1 VNKRCVVVYVLLG
14 LFLSSN
20 AAWAKRDVQAEIDA
34 VRQERVRL
42 AEVRQALE
50 TQLGSLGKD
59 LRKLD
64 VALLAARKA
73 LALASK
79 QWQVADNKV
88 QRLVK
93 KRKTLKKQIQ
103 ALQERMQSE
112 ADAAWRR
119 ANRQPS
125 WLDILAGV
133 KVTEVPHRKFM
144 LRYMLERQQE
154 DRKQWQEALRELE
167 IVEQTL
173 LLERQHL
180 SQLRDDKKKLQDKAA
195 KRLQAKQK
203 MARKLRQ
210 DVKLKKKRDKA
221 LAKQEKALFH
231 LLNGLQEAL
240 LTSDKIAKHA
250 SIRKRKG
257 RLHWPLKGKVVASFG
272 SRSNAQ
278 AAKLQGVQIAPASTK
293 KAAKQVRV
301 MADGQVRYAD
311 WFGGFGLM
319 MVVEYGHGIMGIYA
333 HNDALY
339 KQVGDW
345 VEAGDVVAE
354 AGSTGWIEKTR
365 LYFELRDKGK
375 AVNPARWCR

>member
-1 VNKRCVVVYVLLG
+1 MNKRYFLIYVLLG
-14 LFLSSN
+14 ALLSSHP
-20 AAWAKRDVQAEIDA
+20 AWAKRDIQSEIDH

-42 AEVRQALE
+42 AEVRKSLE
-50 TQLGSLGKD
+50 LKLGSLGKD

-73 LALASK
+73 LGLANK
-79 QWQVADNKV
+79 QWQIADNKV
-88 QRLVK
+88 QKLVK
-93 KRKTLKKQIQ
+93 KRQILKTQIEQ
-103 ALQERMQSE
+103 LQKRMQNE

-133 KVTEVPHRKFM
+133 NITEVPHRKFM
-144 LRYMLERQQE
+144 ARYMLEKQQE
-154 DRKQWQEALRELE
+154 DHARWKAALLELE
-167 IVEQTL
+167 AVEKDL
-173 LLERQHL
+173 LIERQRL
-180 SQLRDDKKKLQDKAA
+180 TQLRDEKRELQSKAT
-195 KRLQAKQK
+195 KRLQAKQN

-221 LAKQEKALFH
+221 LANQEKALFN

-240 LTSDKIAKHA
+240 LSSDKIAKHV

-257 RLHWPLKGKVVASFG
+257 HLHWPLKGKVVAKFG
-272 SRSNAQ
+272 SRPHAQ
-278 AAKLQGVQIAPASTK
+278 ASKLLGVQIAPSSRK
-293 KAAKQVRV
+293 KAARQVKV

-319 MVVEYGHGIMGIYA
+319 LIVEYGHGIMAIYA

-354 AGSTGWIEKTR
+354 AGSTGLIEKTR

>member
-1 VNKRCVVVYVLLG
+1 VNKRYFLVYALLG
-14 LFLSSN
+14 VLLSSN
-20 AAWAKRDVQAEIDA
+20 PAWAKRDIQSEIDN

-42 AEVRQALE
+42 AEVRKSLE
-50 TQLGSLGKD
+50 LKLGSLGKD

-73 LALASK
+73 LNLASK

-88 QRLVK
+88 QKLVK
-93 KRKTLKKQIQ
+93 KRKILKKQIEQ
-103 ALQERMQSE
+103 LQKRMQSE

-133 KVTEVPHRKFM
+133 KITEVPHRKFM
-144 LRYMLERQQE
+144 ARYMLEKQQE
-154 DRKQWQEALRELE
+154 DHAIWKAALLELE
-167 IVEQTL
+167 AVEKNL
-173 LLERQHL
+173 RVERQRL
-180 SQLRDDKKKLQDKAA
+180 SQLRDEKKVLQNNAA

-221 LAKQEKALFH
+221 LANQEKALFN

-240 LTSDKIAKHA
+240 LSSDKIAKHV

-257 RLHWPLKGKVVASFG
+257 HLHWPLKGKVVAKFG
-272 SRSNAQ
+272 SRPHAQ
-278 AAKLQGVQIAPASTK
+278 SAKLQGVQIAPSSSK
-293 KAAKQVRV
+293 KGARQVKV

-319 MVVEYGHGIMGIYA
+319 LIVEYGHGIMAIYA

>member
-1 VNKRCVVVYVLLG
+1 VNKRYFLVYALLG
-14 LFLSSN
+14 ALLSSHP
-20 AAWAKRDVQAEIDA
+20 AWAKRDIQSEIDH
-34 VRQERVRL
+34 VRQERVHL
-42 AEVRQALE
+42 AEVRKSLE
-50 TQLGSLGKD
+50 LKLGSLGKD

-73 LALASK
+73 LGLANK
-79 QWQVADNKV
+79 QWQIADNKV
-88 QRLVK
+88 QKLVK
-93 KRKTLKKQIQ
+93 KRQILKTQIEQ
-103 ALQERMQSE
+103 LQKRMQNE

-133 KVTEVPHRKFM
+133 NITEVPHRKFM
-144 LRYMLERQQE
+144 ARYMLEKQHE
-154 DRKQWQEALRELE
+154 DHARWKAALLELE
-167 IVEQTL
+167 AVEKNL
-173 LLERQHL
+173 LIERQRL
-180 SQLRDDKKKLQDKAA
+180 TQLRDEKRALQSKAT
-195 KRLQAKQK
+195 KRLQAKQN

-221 LAKQEKALFH
+221 LANQEKALFN

-240 LTSDKIAKHA
+240 LSSDKIAKHV

-257 RLHWPLKGKVVASFG
+257 HLHWPLKGKVVAKFG
-272 SRSNAQ
+272 SHPHAQ
-278 AAKLQGVQIAPASTK
+278 AAKLLGVQIAPSSRK
-293 KAAKQVRV
+293 EAARQVKV

-319 MVVEYGHGIMGIYA
+319 LIVEYGHGIMAIYA

-354 AGSTGWIEKTR
+354 AGSTGLIEKTR
-365 LYFELRDKGK
+365 LYFELRDNGK

>member
-1 VNKRCVVVYVLLG
+1 VNKRCFFVYALLG
-14 LFLSSN
+14 VLLSSN
-20 AAWAKRDVQAEIDA
+20 PAWAKRDIQAEIDT
-34 VRQERVRL
+34 VKLERVRL
-42 AEVRQALE
+42 AEVRKALE

-73 LALASK
+73 LVIAEK
-79 QWQVADNKV
+79 QWQAADNEV
-88 QRLVK
+88 QALVH
-93 KRKTLKKQIQ
+93 KRKKLKKQIKQ
-103 ALQERMQSE
+103 LQERMQSE

-133 KVTEVPHRKFM
+133 KVTEVPHRQFM
-144 LRYMLERQQE
+144 VRYMLEQQQQ
-154 DRKQWQEALRELE
+154 DREQWQLALRELE
-167 IVEQTL
+167 SVEQAL
-173 LLERQHL
+173 LVKRQRL
-180 SQLRDDKKKLQDKAA
+180 SQLRDEKKRLQSKAA
-195 KRLQAKQK
+195 QRLQAKQK
-203 MARKLRQ
+203 MARKLHQ
-210 DVKLKKKRDKA
+210 DVRLKKKRDKA
-221 LAKQEKALFH
+221 LAKQERALFN

-240 LTSDKIAKHA
+240 LGSDKIAKHV

-272 SRSNAQ
+272 SRSTAQ
-278 AAKLQGVQIAPASTK
+278 AAKLLGVQIAPSSTK
-293 KAAKQVRV
+293 KAGKQVRV

>member
-14 LFLSSN
+14 LLLSSN
-20 AAWAKRDVQAEIDA
+20 AAWAKRDIQAEIDA

-64 VALLAARKA
+64 VALLVARKA

-125 WLDILAGV
+125 WLDVLAGV

-144 LRYMLERQQE
+144 LRYMLEQQQE
-154 DRKQWQEALRELE
+154 DRKQWQEALHELE
-167 IVEQTL
+167 TVEQTL

-180 SQLRDDKKKLQDKAA
+180 SQLRDDKRKLQDKAA

-210 DVKLKKKRDKA
+210 DVNLKKKRDKA

-240 LTSDKIAKHA
+240 LSSDKIAKHV

-278 AAKLQGVQIAPASTK
+278 AAKLQGVQIAPASRK
-293 KAAKQVRV
+293 KSGKQVRV

-345 VEAGDVVAE
+345 VEAGDIVAE

>member
-1 VNKRCVVVYVLLG
+1 M
-14 LFLSSN
+14 
-20 AAWAKRDVQAEIDA
+20 AWAKRDIQAEIDA

-42 AEVRQALE
+42 AEVRQSLE
-50 TQLGSLGKD
+50 IQLGSLGKD

-64 VALLAARKA
+64 VALLAARKD

-79 QWQVADNKV
+79 QWQAADNKV

-93 KRKTLKKQIQ
+93 KRKILKKQIQ

-125 WLDILAGV
+125 WLDVLAGV

-144 LRYMLERQQE
+144 LRYMLEQQQE
-154 DRKQWQEALRELE
+154 DRKQWQEALHELE

-210 DVKLKKKRDKA
+210 DVNLKKKRDKA

-240 LTSDKIAKHA
+240 LSSDKIAKHV

-257 RLHWPLKGKVVASFG
+257 RLHWPLKGKVMASFG
-272 SRSNAQ
+272 SRSTAQ

-293 KAAKQVRV
+293 KSGKQVRV

-345 VEAGDVVAE
+345 VEAGDIVAE

-365 LYFELRDKGK
+365 LYFELRDKGR

>member
-1 VNKRCVVVYVLLG
+1 MNKQCLFVYVLLG
-14 LFLSSN
+14 LLLSSN
-20 AAWAKRDVQAEIDA
+20 VAWAKRDVQAEIDG

-42 AEVRQALE
+42 AEVRHSLE
-50 TQLGSLGKD
+50 IQLGSLGED

-64 VALLAARKA
+64 VALLEARKA

-79 QWQVADNKV
+79 QWKVADNKV
-88 QRLVK
+88 QALVQ
-93 KRKTLKKQIQ
+93 KRKILKKQIQ
-103 ALQERMQSE
+103 QLQERMQSE
-112 ADAAWRR
+112 ANAAWRR

-144 LRYMLERQQE
+144 VRYMLEQQQE
-154 DRKQWQEALRELE
+154 DREQWQSALLELE
-167 IVEQTL
+167 TVEESLQV
-173 LLERQHL
+173 ERQRL
-180 SQLRDDKKKLQDKAA
+180 TQLRDEKQVLQVKAS

-221 LAKQEKALFH
+221 LAAQENALFN

-240 LTSDKIAKHA
+240 LNSDKVAKHVP
-250 SIRKRKG
+250 IRKRKG
-257 RLHWPLKGKVVASFG
+257 HLRWPLKGKVVASFG

-278 AAKLQGVQIAPASTK
+278 AAKLLGVQIAPSSSK
-293 KAAKQVRV
+293 KTAKQVRV

>member
-1 VNKRCVVVYVLLG
+1 VNKQCLFVYVLLG
-14 LFLSSN
+14 LLLSSN
-20 AAWAKRDVQAEIDA
+20 VAWAKRDIQAEIDG

-42 AEVRQALE
+42 AEVRHSLE
-50 TQLGSLGKD
+50 IKLGSLGKD

-64 VALLAARKA
+64 VALLEARKV

-79 QWQVADNKV
+79 QWKVVDNKV
-88 QRLVK
+88 QALVQ
-93 KRKTLKKQIQ
+93 KRKILKKQIQ
-103 ALQERMQSE
+103 QLQERMQSE
-112 ADAAWRR
+112 ANAAWRR

-133 KVTEVPHRKFM
+133 KVTEVAHRKFM
-144 LRYMLERQQE
+144 VRYMLEQQQE
-154 DRKQWQEALRELE
+154 DREQWQSA
-167 IVEQTL
+167 
-173 LLERQHL
+173 LLELATVEESLQVERQRL
-180 SQLRDDKKKLQDKAA
+180 TRLRDEKQVLQVKAS

-221 LAKQEKALFH
+221 LAAQENALFN

-240 LTSDKIAKHA
+240 LNSDKIAKHV

-257 RLHWPLKGKVVASFG
+257 HLRWPLKGKVVARFG
-272 SRSNAQ
+272 SRSKAQ
-278 AAKLQGVQIAPASTK
+278 AAKLLGVQIAPSSSK
-293 KAAKQVRV
+293 KTAKQVRV

-365 LYFELRDKGK
+365 LYFELRDKGR

>member
-1 VNKRCVVVYVLLG
+1 VNKQCLFVYVLLG
-14 LFLSSN
+14 LLLSSN
-20 AAWAKRDVQAEIDA
+20 VAWAKRDIQAEIDG

-42 AEVRQALE
+42 AEVRHSLE
-50 TQLGSLGKD
+50 IQLGSLGED

-64 VALLAARKA
+64 VALLEARKV

-79 QWQVADNKV
+79 QWKVADNKV
-88 QRLVK
+88 QALVQ
-93 KRKTLKKQIQ
+93 KRKILKKQIQ
-103 ALQERMQSE
+103 QLQERMQSE
-112 ADAAWRR
+112 ANAAWRR

-144 LRYMLERQQE
+144 VRYMLEQQQE
-154 DRKQWQEALRELE
+154 DREQWQSALLELE
-167 IVEQTL
+167 TVEESLQV
-173 LLERQHL
+173 ERQRL
-180 SQLRDDKKKLQDKAA
+180 TQLRDEKQVLQVKAS

-221 LAKQEKALFH
+221 LAAQENALFN

-240 LTSDKIAKHA
+240 LNSDKIAKHV

-257 RLHWPLKGKVVASFG
+257 HLRWPLKGKVVARFG

-278 AAKLQGVQIAPASTK
+278 AAKLLGVQIAPSSSK
-293 KAAKQVRV
+293 KTAKQVRV

-365 LYFELRDKGK
+365 LYFELRDKGR

>member
-1 VNKRCVVVYVLLG
+1 MNKRCVVVYVLLG
-14 LFLSSN
+14 LLLSSN
-20 AAWAKRDVQAEIDA
+20 AAWAKRDIQAEIDA

-64 VALLAARKA
+64 VALLVARKA

-125 WLDILAGV
+125 WLDVLAGV

-144 LRYMLERQQE
+144 LRYMLEQQQE
-154 DRKQWQEALRELE
+154 DRKQWQEALHELE
-167 IVEQTL
+167 TVEQTL

-180 SQLRDDKKKLQDKAA
+180 SQLRDDKRKLQDKAA

-210 DVKLKKKRDKA
+210 DVNLKKKRDKA

-240 LTSDKIAKHA
+240 LSSDKIAKHV

-278 AAKLQGVQIAPASTK
+278 AAKLQGVQIAPASRK
-293 KAAKQVRV
+293 KSGKQVRV

-345 VEAGDVVAE
+345 VEAGDIVAE

>member
-1 VNKRCVVVYVLLG
+1 MNKRHFFVYALLG
-14 LFLSSN
+14 LLLSSN
-20 AAWAKRDVQAEIDA
+20 PAWAKRDIQAEIDT
-34 VRQERVRL
+34 VKLERVRL
-42 AEVRQALE
+42 AEVRKALE

-64 VALLAARKA
+64 VALLAARKVLLIA
-73 LALASK
+73 EQ
-79 QWQVADNKV
+79 QWQTADNKV
-88 QRLVK
+88 RSLVH
-93 KRKTLKKQIQ
+93 KRKKLNKQIKQ
-103 ALQERMQSE
+103 LRERMQSE

-125 WLDILAGV
+125 WLDVLAGV
-133 KVTEVPHRKFM
+133 DVTEVPHRQFM
-144 LRYMLERQQE
+144 LRYMLEQQQQ
-154 DRKQWQEALRELE
+154 DREQWQLALRELE
-167 IVEQTL
+167 SVEQAL

-180 SQLRDDKKKLQDKAA
+180 SQLRDEKKRLQSKAEQ
-195 KRLQAKQK
+195 RLQAKQK
-203 MARKLRQ
+203 MARTLRQ
-210 DVKLKKKRDKA
+210 DVSLKKQRDKA
-221 LAKQEKALFH
+221 LAKQEKALFN

-240 LTSDKIAKHA
+240 LNSDKIAKHV

-257 RLHWPLKGKVVASFG
+257 RLDWPLKGKVMASFG

-278 AAKLQGVQIAPASTK
+278 AAKLLGVQMMPSSMK
-293 KAAKQVRV
+293 KAGKQVRV

-365 LYFELRDKGK
+365 LYFELRDNGK

>member
-1 VNKRCVVVYVLLG
+1 MNKRCFFVYALLG
-14 LFLSSN
+14 VLLSSN
-20 AAWAKRDVQAEIDA
+20 SAWAKRDIQAEIDA
-34 VRQERVRL
+34 VRLERVHL
-42 AEVRQALE
+42 AEVRQLLE

-64 VALLAARKA
+64 MALLAARKA
-73 LALASK
+73 LVLTTK
-79 QWQVADNKV
+79 QWQIADNQV
-88 QRLVK
+88 QQLIQ
-93 KRKTLKKQIQ
+93 KRKTLKKQIET
-103 ALQERMQSE
+103 LQERMQSE

-133 KVTEVPHRKFM
+133 KITEVPHRKFM
-144 LRYMLERQQE
+144 ARYMLEQQQE
-154 DRKQWQEALRELE
+154 DRQQWQSALLELE
-167 IVEQTL
+167 TVEQTL
-173 LLERQHL
+173 LIERERL
-180 SQLRDDKKKLQDKAA
+180 TRLRDEKKTLQSKAT

-203 MARKLRQ
+203 MARQLRQ

-221 LAKQEKALFH
+221 LAKQEKALFN
-231 LLNGLQEAL
+231 LLDGLQEAL
-240 LTSDKIAKHA
+240 LSSDKIAKHV
-250 SIRKRKG
+250 SIRKHKG
-257 RLHWPLKGKVVASFG
+257 HLRWPLKGKVVAKFG
-272 SRSNAQ
+272 SRPNAQ
-278 AAKLQGVQIAPASTK
+278 SAKLLGIQIAPSSSK
-293 KAAKQVRV
+293 KSARQVKV

>member
-1 VNKRCVVVYVLLG
+1 MNKRCVVVYVLLG
-14 LFLSSN
+14 LLLSSN
-20 AAWAKRDVQAEIDA
+20 AAWAKRDIQAEIDA

-64 VALLAARKA
+64 VALLVARKA

-144 LRYMLERQQE
+144 LRYMLEQQQE
-154 DRKQWQEALRELE
+154 DRKQWQEALHELE
-167 IVEQTL
+167 TVEQTL

-180 SQLRDDKKKLQDKAA
+180 SQLRDDKRKLQDKAA

-210 DVKLKKKRDKA
+210 DVNLKKKRDKA

-240 LTSDKIAKHA
+240 LSSDKIAKHV

-278 AAKLQGVQIAPASTK
+278 AAKLQGVQIAPASRK
-293 KAAKQVRV
+293 KSGKQVRV

-345 VEAGDVVAE
+345 VEAGDIVAE

>member
-1 VNKRCVVVYVLLG
+1 MNKRCVVVYVLLG

>member
-1 VNKRCVVVYVLLG
+1 VNKRCFVVYVLLG
-14 LFLSSN
+14 LLLSSN
-20 AAWAKRDVQAEIDA
+20 AAWAKRDIQAEIDT

-42 AEVRQALE
+42 AEVRQSLE

-88 QRLVK
+88 QKLIK
-93 KRKTLKKQIQ
+93 KRKTLKKQIKQ
-103 ALQERMQSE
+103 LQERMQSE

-144 LRYMLERQQE
+144 LRYMLEQQQE

-167 IVEQTL
+167 TVEKTL
-173 LLERQHL
+173 LVERQHL

-221 LAKQEKALFH
+221 LVKQEKALFN

-240 LTSDKIAKHA
+240 LSSDKIAKHV

-272 SRSNAQ
+272 SRSTAQ
-278 AAKLQGVQIAPASTK
+278 AAKLQGVQIAPSSSK

-319 MVVEYGHGIMGIYA
+319 MVIEYGHGIMGIYA

>member
-1 VNKRCVVVYVLLG
+1 VNKQCLFVYVLLG
-14 LFLSSN
+14 LLLSSN
-20 AAWAKRDVQAEIDA
+20 VAWAKRDIQAEIDG

-42 AEVRQALE
+42 AEVRHSLE
-50 TQLGSLGKD
+50 IQLGSLGED

-64 VALLAARKA
+64 VALLEARKV

-79 QWQVADNKV
+79 QWKVADNKV
-88 QRLVK
+88 QALVQ
-93 KRKTLKKQIQ
+93 KRKILKKQIQ
-103 ALQERMQSE
+103 QLQERMQSE
-112 ADAAWRR
+112 ANAAWRR

-144 LRYMLERQQE
+144 VRYMLEQQQE
-154 DRKQWQEALRELE
+154 DREQWQSALLELE
-167 IVEQTL
+167 TVEESLQV
-173 LLERQHL
+173 ERQRL
-180 SQLRDDKKKLQDKAA
+180 TQLRDEKQVLQVKAS

-221 LAKQEKALFH
+221 LAAQENALFN

-240 LTSDKIAKHA
+240 LNSDKIAKHV

-257 RLHWPLKGKVVASFG
+257 HLRWPLKGKVVARFG

-278 AAKLQGVQIAPASTK
+278 AAKLLGVQIAPSSSK
-293 KAAKQVRV
+293 KTAKQVRV